1 MYKTIEDINKAYKK
15 KDFRPTELVSEYLSK
30 IKLKDQ
36 IVVLLDVEQKK
47 VIAKAILMTAYLL
60 VRRVKIGKRQGE
72 IMTIMVIRELI
83 AMMRTL

>member
-1 MYKTIEDINKAYKK
+1 M
-15 KDFRPTELVSEYLSK
+15 
-30 IKLKDQ
+30 
-36 IVVLLDVEQKK
+36 LLDVKQKK
-47 VIAKAILMTAYLL
+47 VTAKAILMTAYLL